1 MFLFSGSS
9 KFVMNE
15 QVSIQD
21 NAKKL
26 ASKLQSAMPD
36 ENEIGKPKI

>member
-1 MFLFSGSS
+1 
-9 KFVMNE
+9 MNE

-36 ENEIGKPKI
+36 ENEIGKQEFNSEFHH